1 MSEVE
6 MEIPM
11 ESLLNLPDGAVYAD
25 KSGQASI
32 KVSHKKGADGKP
44 EAVYVY
50 ASCDSLQLQC
60 ERYEKTVKSLREQIT
75 ALEQQN
81 ETIEK
86 NPPNA
91 FLTALKWLLFGFVIG
106 ATATAITIVIIIKK
120 RN

>member
-1 MSEVE
+1 MSEVK

-11 ESLLNLPDGAVYAD
+11 ESLLNLPDGAIYAD

-32 KVSHKKGADGKP
+32 KVSHKTAANGKP

-60 ERYEKTVKSLREQIT
+60 ERYEKTVKSLKQQIS
-75 ALEQQN
+75 ALEQKN

-106 ATATAITIVIIIKK
+106 ATATTITIVIIVIKRK
-120 RN
+120 